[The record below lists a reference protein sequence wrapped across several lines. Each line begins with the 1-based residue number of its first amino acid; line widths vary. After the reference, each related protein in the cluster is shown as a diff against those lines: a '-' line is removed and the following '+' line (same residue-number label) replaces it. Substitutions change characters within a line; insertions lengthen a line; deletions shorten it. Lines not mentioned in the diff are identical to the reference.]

1 MVKIASRRYKVIKL
15 NVSKLMG
22 ERKMNIQKLSD
33 LTGLSRTT
41 ISNLYHEN
49 ITRLDF
55 ETLEK
60 LLLAFECSV
69 SDLIEHISDKD

>member
-1 MVKIASRRYKVIKL
+1 MIKL
-15 NVSKLMG
+15 KVSELMG
-22 ERKMNIQKLSD
+22 KNKFNIQKLSE

-49 ITRLDF
+49 VTRLDF

-60 LLLAFECSV
+60 LLEAFKCEV
-69 SDLIEHISDKD
+69 SELIEYIPEAK